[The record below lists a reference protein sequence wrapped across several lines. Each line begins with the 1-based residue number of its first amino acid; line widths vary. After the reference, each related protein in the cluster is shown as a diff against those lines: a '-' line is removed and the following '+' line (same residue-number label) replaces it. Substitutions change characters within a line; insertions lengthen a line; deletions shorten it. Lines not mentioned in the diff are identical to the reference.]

1 MKVPHGFLPS
11 LISVSR
17 RVATGTGYQDTTVG
31 TYRARVEVNT
41 RINQTQQ
48 GPLMLNVH
56 TLYLRPESDVQ
67 VGDRI
72 GVPSGAIVEV
82 RECSPVEGPGGPAY
96 RKAVAW

>member
-1 MKVPHGFLPS
+1 MKVPFS
-11 LISVSR
+11 LLRSIVSVSR

-41 RINQTQQ
+41 RVNQTPQ
-48 GPLMLNVH
+48 GPVWLNVH
-56 TLYLRPESDVQ
+56 TLYFRPEADVQ

-82 RECSPVEGPGGPAY
+82 RECSPVDGVGAAY